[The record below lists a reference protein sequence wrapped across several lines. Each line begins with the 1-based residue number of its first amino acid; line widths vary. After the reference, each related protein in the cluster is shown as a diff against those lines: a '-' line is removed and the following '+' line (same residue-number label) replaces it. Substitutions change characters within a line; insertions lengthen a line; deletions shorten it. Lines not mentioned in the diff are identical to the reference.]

1 MCDNIKTTSGNVSQA
16 VGRSEPFFRNRN
28 HSQEEKHMSKMKK
41 IWKAIL
47 LCLVLFI
54 ALPAGSRTAEA
65 ASKPSKPTLSK
76 AANVTDGVQITWKQ
90 VSGATGYYVLRKTTS
105 GSYKRIASVSGGDTV
120 TYIDTKAKAGK
131 AYQYTVRAYN
141 DSGTSGYRA
150 GLTITRLTTPVI
162 TGISS
167 TCNSVTLSWTAV
179 SGAASYKIYRKVGT
193 GGSWSL
199 YKKAKSTVTSCT
211 DSSAEPGTRY
221 AYKVIAC
228 KSPYKSAGATK
239 ACKTRT
245 GSTVENVDAL
255 YAIEADVKL
264 TGSGTGYHA
273 KLVAATA
280 TCAIS
285 FGIQFD
291 NHAVAPYTGKA
302 AFLIENV
309 VTTSTGGQYYSR
321 TGLSS
326 VNQTYH
332 LMLTVSEGGVCDV
345 YVNYEKV
352 GSTTNASLAKV
363 IKNGQ
368 PIYLRVEGSARVNGD
383 SVNATFS
390 NIRIKEKGSVVETPV
405 ISIVYLT
412 GEGIT
417 STASAGESPD
427 KIVVSGTLSGL
438 ADNQDWDSAADI
450 VSGIIQYY

>member
-1 MCDNIKTTSGNVSQA
+1 
-16 VGRSEPFFRNRN
+16 
-28 HSQEEKHMSKMKK
+28 MSKLKK
-41 IWKAIL
+41 IWKVIL
-47 LCLVLFI
+47 FCLLLFV
-54 ALPAGSRTAEA
+54 ALPVNSRTAEA
-65 ASKPSKPTLSK
+65 ASKPAKPTLSK
-76 AANVTDGVQITWKQ
+76 VANVTDGVQITWKE
-90 VSGATGYYVLRKTTS
+90 VSGATGYYVLRKTSS
-105 GSYKRIASVSGGDTV
+105 GSYKRLAVVSDGTAV
-120 TYIDTKAKAGK
+120 TYTDTKAKDGK
-131 AYQYTVRAYN
+131 TYQYTVRAYN
-141 DSGTSGYRA
+141 DNGTSGYQT
-150 GLTITRLTTPVI
+150 GLSITRLATPTI
-162 TGISS
+162 TGITS

-179 SGAASYKIYRKVGT
+179 TGASTYKIYRKVGT
-193 GGSWSL
+193 SGSYSL
-199 YKKAKSTVTSCT
+199 YKKVKSTTTSYT
-211 DSSAEPGTRY
+211 DTSAAPDTRY
-221 AYKVIAC
+221 TYKVIAC
-228 KSPYKSAGATK
+228 KGSYKSAGATK
-239 ACKTRT
+239 SCKTLS
-245 GSTVENVDAL
+245 GATVDTVDAL

-285 FGIQFD
+285 YGIQFD

-302 AFLIENV
+302 AFLVENV

-326 VNQTYH
+326 VNKTYH
-332 LMLTVSEGGVCDV
+332 LMLTVSEGGVCDF

-352 GSTTNASLAKV
+352 GSETNASLAKV

-368 PIYLRVEGSARVNGD
+368 PIYLRVEGSARINGD
-383 SVNATFS
+383 SVNAVFS

-427 KIVVSGTLSGL
+427 KIVISGTLSGL
-438 ADNQDWDSAADI
+438 ADDQDWDSAADF

>member
-1 MCDNIKTTSGNVSQA
+1 
-16 VGRSEPFFRNRN
+16 
-28 HSQEEKHMSKMKK
+28 MSKRSN

-47 LCLVLFI
+47 FCLFLFL
-54 ALPAGSRTAEA
+54 ALPAGSRTVEA

-76 AANVTDGVQITWKQ
+76 VANVTDGVQITWKQ

-105 GSYKRIASVSGGDTV
+105 GSYKRLANVSGGSTV
-120 TYIDTKAKAGK
+120 TYTDTKAKDGK
-131 AYQYTVRAYN
+131 TYQYTVRAYN
-141 DSGTSGYRA
+141 DSGTSGYRT
-150 GLTITRLTTPVI
+150 GLTITRLATPTI

-179 SGAASYKIYRKVGT
+179 TGASTYKIYRKVGT
-193 GGSWSL
+193 SGSYSL
-199 YKKAKSTVTSCT
+199 YKKVKSTKTSYT
-211 DSSAEPGTRY
+211 DSSVEPGTRY
-221 AYKVIAC
+221 TYKVIAC
-228 KSPYKSAGATK
+228 KSPYKSAGSAK
-239 ACKTRT
+239 ACKTLT
-245 GSTVENVDAL
+245 GSTVETVDAL

-291 NHAVAPYTGKA
+291 NYAVAPYTGKA

-309 VTTSTGGQYYSR
+309 VTTGSGGQYYSR

-326 VNQTYH
+326 VNKTYH

-345 YVNYEKV
+345 YVDYEKV
-352 GSTTNASLAKV
+352 GSVTNSSLATV
-363 IKNGQ
+363 IKNGS

-417 STASAGESPD
+417 STASAGTSPD

-438 ADNQDWDSAADI
+438 AANQDWDSAADF